1 MHYLDHN
8 ATTPLRAG
16 ALEAMVSG
24 AASARNAMSLHHHG
38 RKSRVTIDQARERL
52 RTLLDFPKAEVIFTS
67 GGTEADNLAIVGFS
81 SQAREERGANQIL
94 LSPWEH
100 PAVTEPALHLESSG
114 FEVHYLPTTPHG
126 TLDVEQA
133 KAMISPKVALVAVM
147 LAQNETGLI
156 LDVAGIAALC
166 HSAGVHLHCDAV
178 QGVGKVPLS
187 ARLLG
192 VDSLAITAHKFG
204 GPRGIGALLSMKGIR
219 PRGLWKGGGQEEGT
233 RSGTQPTPLVSGM
246 EKALELSIED
256 LDKYAKLRK
265 NHDKFE
271 ARLVDELGLGVIGA
285 EVERLPN
292 TTSVWVPAL
301 KSGRW
306 VEMLSERGFA
316 ISAGAACH
324 AGASGPS
331 RIHQLVGQTDLA
343 MEMLRISTGL
353 ETNEEALDDLCA
365 SIMALLTH

>member
-16 ALEAMVSG
+16 VMEAMVSG
-24 AASARNAMSLHHHG
+24 ATSARNAMSLHHHG

-52 RTLLDFPKAEVIFTS
+52 RVLLDFPKAEVVFTS
-67 GGTEADNLAIVGFS
+67 GGTEADNLAIVGFAS
-81 SQAREERGANQIL
+81 KARQERAANLIL

-100 PAVTEPALHLESSG
+100 PAVSEPAIHLQSSG
-114 FEVHYLPTTPHG
+114 FEVQYLPTTSAG
-126 TLDVEQA
+126 RLDIERA
-133 KAMISPKVALVAVM
+133 KAVISSDVALVAVM

-166 HSAGVHLHCDAV
+166 HATGVHLHCDGV
-178 QGVGKVPLS
+178 QGVGKVPVS

-204 GPRGIGALLSMKGIR
+204 GPRGIGALLSMKGCR
-219 PRGLWKGGGQEEGT
+219 PPGLWKGGGQEEGT
-233 RSGTQPTPLVSGM
+233 RSGTQPTPLICGM

-271 ARLVDELGLGVIGA
+271 ARLVDELGVGVIGA

-292 TTSVWVPAL
+292 TTSVW
-301 KSGRW
+301 
-306 VEMLSERGFA
+306 
-316 ISAGAACH
+316 
-324 AGASGPS
+324 GAS
-331 RIHQLVGQTDLA
+331 A
-343 MEMLRISTGL
+343 
-353 ETNEEALDDLCA
+353 
-365 SIMALLTH
+365 